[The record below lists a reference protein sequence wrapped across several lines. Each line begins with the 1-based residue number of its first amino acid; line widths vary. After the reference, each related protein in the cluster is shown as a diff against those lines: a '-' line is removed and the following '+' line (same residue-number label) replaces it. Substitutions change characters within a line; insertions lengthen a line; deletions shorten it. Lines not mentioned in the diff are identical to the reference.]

1 MTERKTETVEI
12 GKGIQ
17 YAKVAARSA
26 EFHKDNETCS
36 IETSCEFKEGY
47 VLFTA
52 KVTTKKGTFTG
63 HSMDKIGARQ
73 KQFEKQ
79 ETIAVGRALAF
90 AGYLASGDI
99 ACAEEMADVVTTAQL
114 NSMKLKFAKV
124 NSRHLESLASREEK
138 QGAFNSW
145 ANGIVGEDVE
155 YNDPSNWNREWF
167 DACWKDLQSDDVP
180 FDEVDSKRIEETTE
194 PEGVSADVPFEE

>member
-1 MTERKTETVEI
+1 MSDRRTETIEI
-12 GKGIQ
+12 GKGVH

-26 EFHKDNETCS
+26 EFHKDNELCS
-36 IETSCEFKEGY
+36 IETTCEFKEGF

-63 HSMDKIGARQ
+63 HSMDKVSGRQ

-99 ACAEEMADVVTTAQL
+99 ACAEEMADVVTAAQL
-114 NSMKLKFAKV
+114 NSLKLKFAKL
-124 NSRHLESLASREEK
+124 NADALAGLDQPHKLERFCAWCLSV
-138 QGAFNSW
+138 
-145 ANGIVGEDVE
+145 VGEQVD
-155 YNDPSNWNREWF
+155 YNDPQSWETDWFRQCWRELIGP
-167 DACWKDLQSDDVP
+167 D
-180 FDEVDSKRIEETTE
+180 
-194 PEGVSADVPFEE
+194 ADVPFE